1 MNLSIEI
8 RRVDHVTILELAGRV
23 SVLEFQ
29 LNKLVEALI
38 ARGERF
44 FIINLANV
52 SYLDNSGLGQL
63 CLIYTVARNRG
74 GDMKLLRPTE
84 RIKKLLHITKLESVF
99 QSFDSEAD
107 AIASLDPRHMNS
119 FSINANGY
127 CGSSCKS

>member
-8 RRVDHVTILELAGRV
+8 RQVEHITILELAGRV

-52 SYLDNSGLGQL
+52 SYLDNTGLGQL

-84 RIKKLLHITKLESVF
+84 RIKKLLRITKLDTVF
-99 QSFDSEAD
+99 TSFDSECD
-107 AIASLDPRHMNS
+107 AIASMASPHMNS
-119 FSINANGY
+119 FNISANGY

>member
-8 RRVDHVTILELAGRV
+8 RRVDHITILELAGRV

-74 GDMKLLRPTE
+74 GDLKLLRPTE

-107 AIASLDPRHMNS
+107 AIASLDPRQKNS